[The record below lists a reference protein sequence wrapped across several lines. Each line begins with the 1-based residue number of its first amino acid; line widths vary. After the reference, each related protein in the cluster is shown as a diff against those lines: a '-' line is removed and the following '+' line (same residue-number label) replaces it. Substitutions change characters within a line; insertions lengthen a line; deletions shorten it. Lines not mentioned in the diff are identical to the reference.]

1 MQFEDVQKAT
11 VLGGIQCMVPA
22 VHEGAGLRDLQKT
35 IWEV

>member
-11 VLGGIQCMVPA
+11 VLGGVQCMGTA
-22 VHEGAGLRDLQKT
+22 IHEGAGLRDLQRT